1 MIWITHVLQY
11 KKTEESE
18 VATFTHMT
26 PLNELLTNMG
36 KNTLL
41 LQPRTIVDL
50 TNANKLEYVA

>member
-1 MIWITHVLQY
+1 MLQY
-11 KKTEESE
+11 KKAEESE

-26 PLNELLTNMG
+26 LLYELLTNME

-50 TNANKLEYVA
+50 TNANKLEYFA